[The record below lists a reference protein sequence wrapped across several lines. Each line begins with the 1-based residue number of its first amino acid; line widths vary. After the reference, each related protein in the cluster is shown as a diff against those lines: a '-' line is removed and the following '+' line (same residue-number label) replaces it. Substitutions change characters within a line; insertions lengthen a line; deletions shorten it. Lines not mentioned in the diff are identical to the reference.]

1 MFTPAP
7 FLSFLTALNL
17 RSHLVQ
23 SKLYSY
29 QRTTGSYKCNSLRC
43 QVVKECYQFP
53 SHVTEETFKI
63 NHYFDCT
70 SRSLIYM
77 ISCKVCGKQYV
88 VSAMKRFRLWWN
100 NTSLAKEKLK
110 EGRTVY
116 KSIFMNNFWV
126 RITNVSL
133 MKLKLFL
140 SIKLTYRILLEE
152 SNSAELR

>member
-1 MFTPAP
+1 MLFRTNSFVGKETGVPLIVTYHPHLHRLNKIMWKNLKHLQAAQIVKLVFTPAP

-88 VSAMKRFRLWWN
+88 VSAMKRFRL
-100 NTSLAKEKLK
+100 
-110 EGRTVY
+110 
-116 KSIFMNNFWV
+116 
-126 RITNVSL
+126 
-133 MKLKLFL
+133 
-140 SIKLTYRILLEE
+140 
-152 SNSAELR
+152 